1 MATQKSPKTTTKTK
15 KPAVKPNIHVTKS
28 GQKIKLQHGFMQ
40 RWVAR
45 RDRKELRK
53 AEMLRDMPKGRIKR
67 ILYRLQPKRLYRY
80 WFSKQGLIMGLKL
93 VGLGFIAVFIVLL
106 GVFAYFRKDL
116 PNLKNITGD
125 NIGGSVRYYDKTGQ
139 TLLWEDYNSVKR
151 TPVTQD
157 KISQF
162 VKDATVAVEDRD
174 FYKHGGFDVKG
185 IARAGVA
192 NITGG
197 GTSQGGST
205 ITQQLVKLT
214 NDWTGDRSYTRKIK
228 ELILSVELERTYS
241 KDEILTGYL
250 NSAPYGNIEYGVEA
264 ASQDYFKKPAK
275 DLTLDEAAF
284 LAAIPKSPSYYSP
297 YGPLFS
303 AGGKQAV
310 VNRQH
315 YALDVMEQIGKI
327 TKKQHDDAKKVDTLA
342 KVNTERPN
350 KYGTITAPY
359 FVLAAKEQLQ
369 KRFEQTYKRGGWKVI
384 TTLDINLQNL
394 AQKSIDD
401 GRAQMNRQ
409 DADNAAFVA
418 EDTQSG
424 QVVALIGGVDFKNT
438 TYGQIN
444 YANDVNISPGSSIKP
459 YDYTTFIENNNNAG
473 AGSVLFDAMGPLPGY
488 PCTNRA
494 LPGPTSKGDCLFD
507 YDRNPNSG
515 PLTLRYALG
524 GSRNIPAA
532 KAMLSA
538 VPNDTSSGKTTSI
551 NKVLSTASGLM
562 GVDDGYHCY
571 KQDIDITTATKED
584 ETQCYTSAAIG
595 DGAYLHLT
603 DHVNGIASLG
613 RLGKSVPQTFILKVT
628 DGSGKTLDEYKPVV
642 GTQVVRQDA
651 AYIVSD
657 MASDPKASYLGG
669 SCTDTSCSGMKF
681 HRYKGWKTAIKTGT
695 TNDQFDGL
703 MVNWNTKYTTGIWV
717 GNHTRTTPY
726 TGGPENMTDPIMK
739 EFMQGAIDQLGDV
752 PAQNW
757 TQPADIK
764 VAPAYVMHSKI
775 FNAQSVPNAS
785 TDIYPAW
792 YQSKTSTAGKKQTI
806 DVISNK
812 LATECTPDLAK
823 KDLEGAGATAFS
835 SDAFVAGGAN
845 TDQKDDVH
853 QCTDNKPTVSVNV
866 SPGSGNSYSISVVI
880 GAGSHDLAGNEDK
893 GAGKVNIMVDG
904 QNIQSLNASDCGGT
918 CNTSYTPTSAGSHTV
933 TAQIIDSVLYDTT
946 SAPETI
952 DAHILTI
959 NSTNSAS
966 SVTFNWSGNTG
977 KVTIYQSNGSLVC
990 GPSQSSCSK
999 IKASVPALAPGAQVY
1014 GKDESGATSASITGY

>member
-1 MATQKSPKTTTKTK
+1 MATPKSPKKTTKTPK
-15 KPAVKPNIHVTKS
+15 KANKPNIHITKS
-28 GQKIKLQHGFMQ
+28 GQKIKLQHGLVQ
-40 RWVAR
+40 RWIAH

-53 AEMLRDMPKGRIKR
+53 AEMLRDMPKGRFKR
-67 ILYRLQPKRLYRY
+67 ILYRLHPKRLYRY

-93 VGLGFIAVFIVLL
+93 VGLGFIALFILLL
-106 GVFAYFRKDL
+106 GIFAYFRKDL
-116 PNLKNITGD
+116 PNLKDITGD
-125 NIGGSVRYYDKTGQ
+125 NIGGSIRYYDKTGQ

-151 TPVTQD
+151 TPVEQD

-162 VKDATVAVEDRD
+162 MKDATVAVEDRD

-185 IARAGVA
+185 ILRAGVA
-192 NITGG
+192 NVTGG
-197 GTSQGGST
+197 STSQGGST

-214 NDWTGDRSYTRKIK
+214 NDWTSDRSYTRKIK

-284 LAAIPKSPSYYSP
+284 LASIPKSPSYYSP

-303 AGGKQAV
+303 DGGKQAV

-327 TKKQHDDAKKVDTLA
+327 TKKQRDEAKKIDTLA
-342 KVNTERPN
+342 KVNTSRPN

-359 FVLAAKEQLQ
+359 FVLAAKEQLE
-369 KRFEQTYKRGGWKVI
+369 KKFEQTYKRGGWKVI

-394 AQKSIDD
+394 AEKSLND

-409 DADNAAFVA
+409 NADNAAFVA
-418 EDTQSG
+418 EDTQTG
-424 QVVALIGGVDFKNT
+424 QVVALIGGVDFTNE

-459 YDYTTFIENNNNAG
+459 YDYITFIENNNNAG
-473 AGSVLFDAMGPLPGY
+473 AGSVLFDEMGPLPGY
-488 PCTNRA
+488 LCTNRA
-494 LPGPTSKGDCLFD
+494 LPGPGSKGDCLFD

-515 PLTLRYALG
+515 PMTLRYALG

-538 VPNDTSSGKTTSI
+538 VPNDTSAGKTTSI

-571 KQDIDITTATKED
+571 KQNIDITTATKED
-584 ETQCYTSAAIG
+584 QTQCYTSAAIG

-603 DHVNGIASLG
+603 DHVNGIASIS
-613 RLGKSVPQTFILKVT
+613 RLGKSVPQTFIMKVT
-628 DGSGKTLDEYKPVV
+628 DGAGKTLDEYKPVV
-642 GTQVVRQDA
+642 GTQVVRPDA
-651 AYIVSD
+651 AYILSD

-669 SCTDTSCSGMKF
+669 SCTETNCSGMKF

-695 TNDQFDGL
+695 TNDQYDGL
-703 MVNWNTKYTTGIWV
+703 MVNWNSKYTTGIWV
-717 GNHTRTTPY
+717 GNHTRTTAY
-726 TGGPENMTDPIMK
+726 SGGPENMTDPIMK
-739 EFMQGAIDQLGDV
+739 AFMQGAIDQLGDV
-752 PAQNW
+752 PATNW
-757 TQPADIK
+757 TQPSGIK
-764 VAPAYVMHSKI
+764 TAAAYVMRSKV
-775 FNAQSVPNAS
+775 FAAQSVPSPS
-785 TDIYPAW
+785 TDIFPSW

-823 KDLEGAGATAFS
+823 KELEGAAAASFS
-835 SDAFVAGGAN
+835 SDSFVTGGAN
-845 TDQKDDVH
+845 TSENDDVH
-853 QCTDNKPTVSVNV
+853 KCTDSKPTVSVNV
-866 SPGSGNSYSISVVI
+866 SPGSGNSYSISVVV
-880 GAGSHDLAGNEDK
+880 GAGSHDLSGNDDK
-893 GAGKVNIMVDG
+893 GGGKVNILVDG
-904 QNIQSLNASDCGGT
+904 QTVQALSAADCSSS
-918 CNTSYTPTSAGSHTV
+918 CSTSYTPTSSGTHTIS
-933 TAQIIDSVLYDTT
+933 AQVIDSVLYDAT
-946 SAPETI
+946 SASESVSPFGLSI
-952 DAHILTI
+952 GSGGV
-959 NSTNSAS
+959 N
-966 SVTFNWSGNTG
+966 VTFTWSTTG
-977 KVTIYQSNGSLVC
+977 PVTVYQSNGTIVCTGAGTSCTKPKALV
-990 GPSQSSCSK
+990 PSGTS
-999 IKASVPALAPGAQVY
+999 VY
-1014 GKDESGATSASITGY
+1014 GKSTSGEFSPSVTVSY